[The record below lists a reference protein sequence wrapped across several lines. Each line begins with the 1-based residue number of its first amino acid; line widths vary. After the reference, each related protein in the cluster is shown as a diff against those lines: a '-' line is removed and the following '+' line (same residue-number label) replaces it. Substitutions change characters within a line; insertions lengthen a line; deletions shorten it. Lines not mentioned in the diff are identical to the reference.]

1 MWRCPLGVFR
11 CWSPPPSGSHSH
23 PFGEITTERRG
34 CPSSSILSSSP
45 VSRQVDGEKAILTQW
60 LLGKEQNRR
69 DKVPPP
75 ALKLTTNFIAS
86 WNYGLRSDYTPD
98 GRRSDWTPL
107 RSKLR
112 HVCSAAKPA
121 ALVELLTARLSR
133 VSRKFA
139 SLMPLRG
146 SSLSSSQVRTGPKG
160 CKCLDTLSQNV
171 TSPHIFVLGC
181 HCTPVCR
188 VN

>member
-1 MWRCPLGVFR
+1 MDVHLAQFCRLHRFLVR
-11 CWSPPPSGSHSH
+11 L
-23 PFGEITTERRG
+23 TEKRQFLRNG
-34 CPSSSILSSSP
+34 C
-45 VSRQVDGEKAILTQW
+45 
-60 LLGKEQNRR
+60 LGKNKTAVIRF
-69 DKVPPP
+69 P
-75 ALKLTTNFIAS
+75 LLHFKLTTNFIAS

-160 CKCLDTLSQNV
+160 CNCLDTPSQNV
-171 TSPHIFVLGC
+171 ASPHIFVLGC